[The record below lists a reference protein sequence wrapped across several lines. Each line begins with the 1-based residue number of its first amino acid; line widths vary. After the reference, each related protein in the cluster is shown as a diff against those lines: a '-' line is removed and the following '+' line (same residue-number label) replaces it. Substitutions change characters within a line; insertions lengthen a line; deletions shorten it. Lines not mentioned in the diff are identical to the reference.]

1 MRGGDEET
9 EGAGGQA
16 AGAVRVVL
24 MRPVPGSSLVVP
36 LAGGSP
42 VDLQAQEA
50 ALDDGILQ
58 SLLDS
63 SLWVST
69 DEDVPAQAVQLLRRM
84 PVPPLFASSAWLR
97 RCRALVLDEG
107 GTQLGTVR
115 VLYRTG
121 LGLRMDSA
129 DMTGE

>member
-1 MRGGDEET
+1 MRPGDEET
-9 EGAGGQA
+9 EGAGGKA

-50 ALDDGILQ
+50 ALDDAILQ

-63 SLWVST
+63 SLWVSAE
-69 DEDVPAQAVQLLRRM
+69 EDVPAAAVEVLRRL

-107 GTQLGTVR
+107 STHLGAVR